1 MKEKAIQP
9 VSIWANGETKEANA
23 IQAYLVFDDLIAVAR
38 FFYSL
43 CAVNG
48 ENTEVLTSGNVS
60 ITGEDYAAW
69 GVSQDINDSAFTY
82 ICNILNIQ
90 LVSNDN

>member
-9 VSIWANGETKEANA
+9 VSVWANGLTKEANA
-23 IQAYLVFDDLIAVAR
+23 IQAYLVFDDLISVAR

-43 CAVNG
+43 CDVSA

-69 GVSQDINDSAFTY
+69 GESEDINDAAFTY
-82 ICNILNIQ
+82 ICEQLN
-90 LVSNDN
+90 LNLA

>member
-9 VSIWANGETKEANA
+9 VSVWANGETKEANC
-23 IQAYLVFDDLIAVAR
+23 IQAYLVFDDLISVAR

-43 CAVNG
+43 CAKD
-48 ENTEVLTSGNVS
+48 EESTTELTSGNVS

-69 GVSQDINDSAFTY
+69 GTSEDINDSAFTY
-82 ICNILNIQ
+82 ICAELNLTLIP
-90 LVSNDN
+90 